1 MSANTWALTLVLHR
15 TQRVADEAINRALD
29 GILIL
34 AAFRFQNL
42 FSTRETTPGSCNNT
56 LRRPLRHGAQRPR
69 TSGGRPAAL
78 RVTGDAARRLRYPS
92 RAKRTK
98 PTSRCRTVCTTP
110 QCDQSRMPRL
120 ETRLRAIHGPHFS
133 VHRTLLGFCGSPSA
147 PSWQAPRA
155 CKRRKASSVTR
166 HGRHRTS
173 PALHVTRKTRSR
185 RLAVAPLHHGAP
197 RCDGCFTPRQTV

>member
-1 MSANTWALTLVLHR
+1 MATHNPSNMRWDGQMSANTWALTLVLHR

-29 GILIL
+29 GILTL

-92 RAKRTK
+92 RAKHTK
-98 PTSRCRTVCTTP
+98 PTSRSRTVCTMARHDAT
-110 QCDQSRMPRL
+110 
-120 ETRLRAIHGPHFS
+120 G
-133 VHRTLLGFCGSPSA
+133 
-147 PSWQAPRA
+147 
-155 CKRRKASSVTR
+155 VT
-166 HGRHRTS
+166 
-173 PALHVTRKTRSR
+173 
-185 RLAVAPLHHGAP
+185 
-197 RCDGCFTPRQTV
+197 TPRQTVKASPHRHKWMLSHGAPADPSDPWNSHAAPVSPRQNGQRDRR

>member
-1 MSANTWALTLVLHR
+1 MSSVTCNARPSSACTPGALATRAPMATHNPSNMRWDGQMSANTWALTLVLHR

-98 PTSRCRTVCTTP
+98 PSRRLAVAP
-110 QCDQSRMPRL
+110 FAPRRNVTKA
-120 ETRLRAIHGPHFS
+120 ECPDWKRAYAPSTAHISPFTARCSG
-133 VHRTLLGFCGSPSA
+133 CGSPSA
-147 PSWQAPRA
+147 PSWQA
-155 CKRRKASSVTR
+155 
-166 HGRHRTS
+166 S
-173 PALHVTRKTRSR
+173 PGVQAEEGQQR
-185 RLAVAPLHHGAP
+185 
-197 RCDGCFTPRQTV
+197 